1 MCFHM
6 KTPKVPKPV
15 PPPSPPSKQAADL
28 EAENT
33 RRMLAMRQSAA
44 ASVKTG
50 QLGASD
56 YGNNSQTP
64 GLGDQKT
71 SSVLGSG

>member
-1 MCFHM
+1 M
-6 KTPKVPKPV
+6 PKPV

-33 RRMLAMRQSAA
+33 RRLLAQRQSAA

-50 QLGASD
+50 QLGATD
-56 YGNNSQTP
+56 YGQNSQTP
-64 GLGDQKT
+64 GLSSAKT
-71 SSVLGSG
+71 SSVLGAG